1 MSSNGIAPKFGA
13 SKNQSHSVN
22 KSVETAQQNCE
33 IPTQSMYDID
43 FCNNFMFGNP
53 IYFIAFLTEVINRTT
68 RATKADKDVNI
79 YEIITESAGKR
90 MGIPIDIKQL
100 KSII

>member
-1 MSSNGIAPKFGA
+1 M
-13 SKNQSHSVN
+13 N

-33 IPTQSMYDID
+33 IQTQPMDDID
-43 FCNNFMFGNP
+43 FCNNFMLRNP
-53 IYFIAFLTEVINRTT
+53 ICFITFLTEVINRTIM
-68 RATKADKDVNI
+68 AKKADKDVNI

-90 MGIPIDIKQL
+90 MGIPTDIEQL

>member
-1 MSSNGIAPKFGA
+1 M
-13 SKNQSHSVN
+13 N

-33 IPTQSMYDID
+33 IQTQSMDDID

-53 IYFIAFLTEVINRTT
+53 IYFIAFLTEVINRTIM
-68 RATKADKDVNI
+68 ATKADKDVNI

-90 MGIPIDIKQL
+90 TGIPIDIEQL
-100 KSII
+100 KSMI

>member
-1 MSSNGIAPKFGA
+1 M
-13 SKNQSHSVN
+13 N

-33 IPTQSMYDID
+33 IQTQSMDDID

-53 IYFIAFLTEVINRTT
+53 TYFIAFFTEVINRTIM
-68 RATKADKDVNI
+68 ATKADKDVNI

-90 MGIPIDIKQL
+90 MGIPIDIEQL
-100 KSII
+100 KSMI